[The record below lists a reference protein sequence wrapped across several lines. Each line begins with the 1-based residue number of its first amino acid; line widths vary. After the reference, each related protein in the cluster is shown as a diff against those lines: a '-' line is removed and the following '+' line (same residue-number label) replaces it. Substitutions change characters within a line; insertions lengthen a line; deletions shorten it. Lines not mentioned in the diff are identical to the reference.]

1 MRGVRERRETGSRCV
16 AVTRRFLRVS
26 IALMVT
32 TSAMLLLSCGG
43 GSSSGQDASASTTT
57 PAVRKVQPYTIVN
70 ASAVAQA
77 PRSLAANNNRTWPP
91 VEFEPANLNFG
102 IVPPHTIGKGTAKIW
117 NVGDQPLRIVKSI
130 TSCGCT
136 STENLAGR
144 VIPPGGSIEF
154 ATEMEMKTGL
164 GAKKEK
170 VTLFF
175 EGYGGTQV
183 IFFYNAEV
191 ARPVRVIPPYVEA
204 SEQRRDGG
212 WNQYQ
217 TGTVRVAS
225 LDGKPFRI
233 LKAHGVAP
241 QFVGFDPA
249 ADELRSQYTLKW
261 DIGQFAGGP
270 IPWFWVLETDHPD
283 APIVDVRMRHS
294 SVRPVRA
301 PNRPWQPKD
310 QRILIDLVRNGE
322 PVEIITKH
330 EYAGN
335 RAPMPQNARVQN
347 LSAILEV
354 ELIGVEQKGQ
364 LLEFRLRVTPKN
376 APLGLLY
383 EHISVGSAGYMVPLR
398 IIGRVIE

>member
-1 MRGVRERRETGSRCV
+1 MRVIRQRRESGSWCV

-26 IALMVT
+26 IALVMT
-32 TSAMLLLSCGG
+32 ASAALLLSCGG
-43 GSSSGQDASASTTT
+43 DSSSGQGASASTPS

-70 ASAVAQA
+70 ARDVAQA
-77 PRSLAANNNRTWPP
+77 PRSLVANNNRTWPP

-102 IVPPHTIGKGTAKIW
+102 IVPPHTIGKGTAKVW

-144 VIPPGGSIEF
+144 VIPPGGFIEF

-191 ARPVRVIPPYVEA
+191 ARPVRVIPPYVDA
-204 SEQRRDGG
+204 VNQRR
-212 WNQYQ
+212 
-217 TGTVRVAS
+217 TGTVEVSS
-225 LDGKPFRI
+225 LDNKPFRI
-233 LKAHGVAP
+233 LKAHGLAP

-249 ADELRSQYTLKW
+249 VNEPRTRYTLKW
-261 DIGQFAGGP
+261 DIGQFDGQRV
-270 IPWFWVLETDHPD
+270 PWFWVLETDHPE
-283 APIVDVRMRHS
+283 APIVDVRVRHDS
-294 SVRPVRA
+294 TRPV
-301 PNRPWQPKD
+301 PPQTRPWQPKD
-310 QRILIDLVRNGE
+310 QRVLIDLVRNGE
-322 PVEIITKH
+322 SVEIITKH

-335 RAPMPQNARVQN
+335 RTPMPQTARVQN
-347 LSAILEV
+347 LSAILDV
-354 ELIGVEQKGQ
+354 ELVDVEQKGQ
-364 LLEFRLRVTPKN
+364 LLEFRVRITPKN

-383 EHISVGSAGYMVPLR
+383 EHISVGSVGYMVPLR
-398 IIGRVIE
+398 IIGRIIK

>member
-1 MRGVRERRETGSRCV
+1 MRDSRCFKRFRM
-16 AVTRRFLRVS
+16 RRTTIVGR
-26 IALMVT
+26 IALVT
-32 TSAMLLLSCGG
+32 TVFASLLAGCGDD
-43 GSSSGQDASASTTT
+43 STSGQGASASTPS
-57 PAVRKVQPYTIVN
+57 PAVRKVQPYTSVN
-70 ASAVAQA
+70 ASNLAQA
-77 PRSLAANNNRTWPP
+77 PRSVAANNHRTWPP

-144 VIPPGGSIEF
+144 VIPPGGFIEF

-191 ARPVRVIPPYVEA
+191 ARPVRVIPPYVDA
-204 SEQRRDGG
+204 V
-212 WNQYQ
+212 NQGR
-217 TGTVRVAS
+217 TGTVEVTS
-225 LDGKPFRI
+225 LDNKPFRI
-233 LKAHGVAP
+233 LKAHGLAP

-249 ADELRSQYTLKW
+249 ADEPRTQYTLKW
-261 DIGQFAGGP
+261 DLSQFDGQRV
-270 IPWFWVLETDHPD
+270 PWFWVIETDHPD
-283 APIVDVRMRHS
+283 APIVDVRVRHDS
-294 SVRPVRA
+294 TRPVRA

-322 PVEIITKH
+322 SVEIITKH

-335 RAPMPQNARVQN
+335 RTPMPQTARVQN
-347 LSAILEV
+347 LSAILDV
-354 ELIGVEQKGQ
+354 ELVGVEQKGQ
-364 LLEFRLRVTPKN
+364 LLEFRVRITPKN

-383 EHISVGSAGYMVPLR
+383 EHISVGSVGYMVPLR

>member
-1 MRGVRERRETGSRCV
+1 MMQDSRCFKRFRM
-16 AVTRRFLRVS
+16 RRTTIVGR
-26 IALMVT
+26 IALMMTVCA
-32 TSAMLLLSCGG
+32 SLLAGCGDD
-43 GSSSGQDASASTTT
+43 STSGQGASASTTT
-57 PAVRKVQPYTIVN
+57 PAVRKVQPYTSVN
-70 ASAVAQA
+70 ASNLAQA
-77 PRSLAANNNRTWPP
+77 PRSQAAKNKRGWPP

-144 VIPPGGSIEF
+144 VIPPGGFIEF

-191 ARPVRVIPPYVEA
+191 ARPVRVIPPYVDA
-204 SEQRRDGG
+204 D
-212 WNQYQ
+212 NQGQ
-217 TGTVRVAS
+217 IGTVEVSS
-225 LDGKPFRI
+225 LDNKPFRI
-233 LKAHGVAP
+233 LKAHGLSP
-241 QFVGFDPA
+241 QFVGFDNA
-249 ADELRSQYTLKW
+249 TDEPRTQYTLKW
-261 DIGQFAGGP
+261 DMSQFDGQRV
-270 IPWFWVLETDHPD
+270 PWFWVIETDHPE
-283 APIVDVRMRHS
+283 APIVDVRVRHDS
-294 SVRPVRA
+294 TRPI
-301 PNRPWQPKD
+301 PPDGRPWQPKD
-310 QRILIDLVRNGE
+310 YRVLIDLVRNGE
-322 PVEIITKH
+322 SVEIITKH

-335 RAPMPQNARVQN
+335 RTPMPQTARVQN
-347 LSAILEV
+347 LSAILDV
-354 ELIGVEQKGQ
+354 ELVGIEQKGQ
-364 LLEFRLRVTPKN
+364 LLEFRVRVTPKN

-383 EHISVGSAGYMVPLR
+383 EHINVGSVGYMVPLR

>member
-1 MRGVRERRETGSRCV
+1 MMQDSRCFKRFRM
-16 AVTRRFLRVS
+16 RRTTIVGR
-26 IALMVT
+26 IALVMTVCA
-32 TSAMLLLSCGG
+32 SLLAGCGDD
-43 GSSSGQDASASTTT
+43 STSGQGASASTPS
-57 PAVRKVQPYTIVN
+57 PAVRKVQPYTSVN
-70 ASAVAQA
+70 ASNLAQA
-77 PRSLAANNNRTWPP
+77 PRSQAAKNKRGWPP

-144 VIPPGGSIEF
+144 VIPPGGFIEF

-191 ARPVRVIPPYVEA
+191 ARPVRVIPPYVDA
-204 SEQRRDGG
+204 D
-212 WNQYQ
+212 NQGQ
-217 TGTVRVAS
+217 IGTVEVSS
-225 LDGKPFRI
+225 LDNKPFRI
-233 LKAHGVAP
+233 LKAHGLAP
-241 QFVGFDPA
+241 QFVNFDPA
-249 ADELRSQYTLKW
+249 TDEPRTRYTLKW
-261 DIGQFAGGP
+261 DMSQFDGQRV
-270 IPWFWVLETDHPD
+270 PWFWVIETDHPE
-283 APIVDVRMRHS
+283 APIVDVRVRHDS
-294 SVRPVRA
+294 TRPI
-301 PNRPWQPKD
+301 PPDGRPWQPKD
-310 QRILIDLVRNGE
+310 QRVLIDLVRNGE
-322 PVEIITKH
+322 SVEIITKH

-335 RAPMPQNARVQN
+335 RTPMPQTARVQN
-347 LSAILEV
+347 LSAILDV
-354 ELIGVEQKGQ
+354 ELVGIEQKGQ
-364 LLEFRLRVTPKN
+364 LLEFRVRVTPKN

-383 EHISVGSAGYMVPLR
+383 EHINVGSVGYMVPLR

>member
-1 MRGVRERRETGSRCV
+1 MRIIRQRRKPGSRCV

-26 IALMVT
+26 IALMMT
-32 TSAMLLLSCGG
+32 ASAALLLSCGN
-43 GSSSGQDASASTTT
+43 GSSSGQGASASTTSR
-57 PAVRKVQPYTIVN
+57 AVRKVQPYTTVN
-70 ASAVAQA
+70 ASNVAQA
-77 PRSLAANNNRTWPP
+77 PRSVAAKNRRGWPP

-144 VIPPGGSIEF
+144 VIPPGGFIEF

-164 GAKKEK
+164 GAKMEK

-191 ARPVRVIPPYVEA
+191 ARPVRVVPPYVDA
-204 SEQRRDGG
+204 A
-212 WNQYQ
+212 NQVQ
-217 TGTVRVAS
+217 IGSVEVSS
-225 LDGKPFRI
+225 LDNKPFQI
-233 LKAHGVAP
+233 LKAHGLRP

-249 ADELRSQYTLKW
+249 TEEPRTRYTLKW
-261 DIGQFAGGP
+261 NMSQFDGQRV
-270 IPWFWVLETDHPD
+270 PWFWIIETDHPD
-283 APIVDVRMRHS
+283 APIVDVRVRHDS
-294 SVRPVRA
+294 TRPVQDRT
-301 PNRPWQPKD
+301 RSWQPKD

-322 PVEIITKH
+322 SVEIITKH
-330 EYAGN
+330 EYATN
-335 RAPMPQNARVQN
+335 RTPMPQTARVQN

-354 ELIGVEQKGQ
+354 ELVGVEQKGR
-364 LLEFRLRVTPKN
+364 LLEFRVRITPKN

-383 EHISVGSAGYMVPLR
+383 EHISVGSAGSMVPLR

>member
-1 MRGVRERRETGSRCV
+1 MMQDSRCFKRFRM
-16 AVTRRFLRVS
+16 RRTTIVGR
-26 IALMVT
+26 IALVMTVCA
-32 TSAMLLLSCGG
+32 SLLAGCGDD
-43 GSSSGQDASASTTT
+43 STSGQGASASTPS
-57 PAVRKVQPYTIVN
+57 PAVRKVQPYTSVN
-70 ASAVAQA
+70 ASNLAQA
-77 PRSLAANNNRTWPP
+77 PRSQAAKNKRGWPP

-144 VIPPGGSIEF
+144 VIPPGGFIEF

-191 ARPVRVIPPYVEA
+191 ARPVRVIPPYVDA
-204 SEQRRDGG
+204 D
-212 WNQYQ
+212 NQGQ
-217 TGTVRVAS
+217 IGTVEVSS
-225 LDGKPFRI
+225 LDNKPFRI
-233 LKAHGVAP
+233 LKAHGLAP
-241 QFVGFDPA
+241 QFVNFDPA
-249 ADELRSQYTLKW
+249 TDEPRTRYTLKW
-261 DIGQFAGGP
+261 DMSQFDGQRV
-270 IPWFWVLETDHPD
+270 PWFWVIETDHPE
-283 APIVDVRMRHS
+283 APIVDVRVRHDS
-294 SVRPVRA
+294 TRPI
-301 PNRPWQPKD
+301 PPDGRPWQPKD
-310 QRILIDLVRNGE
+310 QRVLIDVVRNGE
-322 PVEIITKH
+322 SVEIITKH

-335 RAPMPQNARVQN
+335 RTPMPQTARVQN
-347 LSAILEV
+347 LSAILDV
-354 ELIGVEQKGQ
+354 ELVGIEQKGQ
-364 LLEFRLRVTPKN
+364 LLEFRVRVTPKN

-383 EHISVGSAGYMVPLR
+383 EHINVGSVGYMVPLR

>member
-1 MRGVRERRETGSRCV
+1 MMRDSGCFKRFQMRRTTIVGR
-16 AVTRRFLRVS
+16 
-26 IALMVT
+26 IALVMTVCA
-32 TSAMLLLSCGG
+32 SLLAGCGD
-43 GSSSGQDASASTTT
+43 GSSSGEGASASTPS
-57 PAVRKVQPYTIVN
+57 PAVRKVQPYTSVN
-70 ASAVAQA
+70 ASNLAQA
-77 PRSLAANNNRTWPP
+77 PRSQAAKNTRGWPP

-144 VIPPGGSIEF
+144 VIPPGGFIEF

-164 GAKKEK
+164 GTKKEK

-191 ARPVRVIPPYVEA
+191 ARPVRVMPPYVDA
-204 SEQRRDGG
+204 V
-212 WNQYQ
+212 NQGR
-217 TGTVRVAS
+217 TGTVEVSS
-225 LDGKPFRI
+225 LDNKPFRI
-233 LKAHGVAP
+233 LRAHGLAP

-249 ADELRSQYTLKW
+249 TDEPRTQYTLKW
-261 DIGQFAGGP
+261 DMSQFDGQRV
-270 IPWFWVLETDHPD
+270 PWFWVIETDHPE
-283 APIVDVRMRHS
+283 APIVDVRVRHDS
-294 SVRPVRA
+294 TRPI
-301 PNRPWQPKD
+301 PPDGRPWQPKD
-310 QRILIDLVRNGE
+310 QRVLIDLVRNGE
-322 PVEIITKH
+322 SVEIITKH

-335 RAPMPQNARVQN
+335 RTPMPQTARVQS
-347 LSAILEV
+347 LSAILDV
-354 ELIGVEQKGQ
+354 ELVGIEQKGQ
-364 LLEFRLRVTPKN
+364 LLEFRVRVTPKN

-383 EHISVGSAGYMVPLR
+383 EHISVGSAGYTVPLR

>member
-1 MRGVRERRETGSRCV
+1 MMQDSRCFKRFRM
-16 AVTRRFLRVS
+16 RRTTIVGR
-26 IALMVT
+26 IALVMTVCA
-32 TSAMLLLSCGG
+32 SLLAGCGDD
-43 GSSSGQDASASTTT
+43 STSGQGASASTPS
-57 PAVRKVQPYTIVN
+57 PAVRKVQPYTSVN
-70 ASAVAQA
+70 ASNLAQA

-144 VIPPGGSIEF
+144 VIPPGGFIEF

-191 ARPVRVIPPYVEA
+191 ARPVRVIPPYVDA
-204 SEQRRDGG
+204 D
-212 WNQYQ
+212 NQGQ
-217 TGTVRVAS
+217 IGTVEVSS
-225 LDGKPFRI
+225 LDNKPFRI
-233 LKAHGVAP
+233 LKAHGLAP
-241 QFVGFDPA
+241 QFVNFDPA
-249 ADELRSQYTLKW
+249 TDEPRTRYTLKW
-261 DIGQFAGGP
+261 DMSQFDGQRV
-270 IPWFWVLETDHPD
+270 PWFWVIETDHPE
-283 APIVDVRMRHS
+283 APIVDVRVRHDS
-294 SVRPVRA
+294 TRPI
-301 PNRPWQPKD
+301 PPDGRPWQPKD
-310 QRILIDLVRNGE
+310 QRVLIDLVRNGE
-322 PVEIITKH
+322 SVEIITKH

-335 RAPMPQNARVQN
+335 RTPMPQTARVQN
-347 LSAILEV
+347 LSAILDV
-354 ELIGVEQKGQ
+354 ELVGIEQKGQ
-364 LLEFRLRVTPKN
+364 LLEFRVRVTPKN

-383 EHISVGSAGYMVPLR
+383 EHINVGSVGYMVPLR

>member
-1 MRGVRERRETGSRCV
+1 MMRDSGCFKRFQMRRTTIVGR
-16 AVTRRFLRVS
+16 
-26 IALMVT
+26 IALLT
-32 TSAMLLLSCGG
+32 TVCASLLAGCGDD
-43 GSSSGQDASASTTT
+43 SSSGQGASASTPS
-57 PAVRKVQPYTIVN
+57 PAVRKVQPYTSVD
-70 ASAVAQA
+70 ARDVAQA
-77 PRSLAANNNRTWPP
+77 PRSQAAKNRPGWPP

-117 NVGDQPLRIVKSI
+117 NVGDQPLRILKSI

-136 STENLAGR
+136 SAENLAGR
-144 VIPPGGSIEF
+144 VIPPGGFIEF

-191 ARPVRVIPPYVEA
+191 ARPVRVIPPYVDA
-204 SEQRRDGG
+204 VTQGR
-212 WNQYQ
+212 
-217 TGTVRVAS
+217 TGTVEVTS
-225 LDGKPFRI
+225 LDNKPFRI
-233 LKAHGVAP
+233 LKAHGLAP

-249 ADELRSQYTLKW
+249 TDEPRIRYTLKW
-261 DIGQFAGGP
+261 DLSQFDGQRV
-270 IPWFWVLETDHPD
+270 PWFWVIETDHPD
-283 APIVDVRMRHS
+283 APIVDVRVRHDS
-294 SVRPVRA
+294 TRPVHDQI
-301 PNRPWQPKD
+301 RPWAPKD

-322 PVEIITKH
+322 SVEIITKH

-335 RAPMPQNARVQN
+335 RTPTPQTARVQN
-347 LSAILEV
+347 LSAILDV
-354 ELIGVEQKGQ
+354 VLVGVEQKGQ
-364 LLEFRLRVTPKN
+364 LLEFRVRITPKN

-398 IIGRVIE
+398 IIGAVIE

>member
-1 MRGVRERRETGSRCV
+1 MMQDSRCFKRFQM
-16 AVTRRFLRVS
+16 RRTTIVGR
-26 IALMVT
+26 IALVMTVCA
-32 TSAMLLLSCGG
+32 SLLAGCGDD
-43 GSSSGQDASASTTT
+43 STSGQGASASTPS
-57 PAVRKVQPYTIVN
+57 PAVRKVQPYTSVN
-70 ASAVAQA
+70 ASNLAQA
-77 PRSLAANNNRTWPP
+77 PRSQAAKNKRGWPP

-144 VIPPGGSIEF
+144 VIPPGGFIEF

-191 ARPVRVIPPYVEA
+191 ARPVRVIPPYVDA
-204 SEQRRDGG
+204 D
-212 WNQYQ
+212 NQGQ
-217 TGTVRVAS
+217 IGTVEVSS
-225 LDGKPFRI
+225 LDNKPFRI
-233 LKAHGVAP
+233 LKAHGLAP
-241 QFVGFDPA
+241 QFVNFDPA
-249 ADELRSQYTLKW
+249 TDEPRTRYTLKW
-261 DIGQFAGGP
+261 DMSQFDGQRV
-270 IPWFWVLETDHPD
+270 PWFWVIETDHPE
-283 APIVDVRMRHS
+283 APIVDVRVRHDS
-294 SVRPVRA
+294 TRLIP
-301 PNRPWQPKD
+301 PDGRPWQPKD
-310 QRILIDLVRNGE
+310 QRVLIDVVRNGE
-322 PVEIITKH
+322 SVEIITKH

-335 RAPMPQNARVQN
+335 RTPMPQTARVQN
-347 LSAILEV
+347 LSAILDV
-354 ELIGVEQKGQ
+354 ELVGIEQKGQ
-364 LLEFRLRVTPKN
+364 LLEFRVRVTPKN

-383 EHISVGSAGYMVPLR
+383 EHINVGSVGYMVPLR